1 MKILDCFIFN
11 DENEIL
17 KIRFN
22 TLNSYVDKFI
32 IVESLINHQGKRKK
46 RNFNIN
52 LFKKFKK
59 KIYYLLIK
67 KIPKNFSS
75 WQIENF
81 QRNYISNALKKFS
94 KEDIVIISDAD
105 EIPNLKN
112 FDFSIIKN
120 NYYSF
125 EQDHFFYKLNLKQK
139 EKWLGSK
146 MCKIKDLK
154 SPQWLRSLK
163 MHKKYSYWRIDKYF
177 SKNYV
182 FNFEIIKNGG
192 WHFGWLKNINKII
205 LKIDSYAHIENNLD
219 INKNKK
225 FIEKCIN
232 KKINFLNINEKL
244 KKVKIDN
251 SFPYYIKNNLH
262 KFKKWIV

>member
-1 MKILDCFIFN
+1 
-11 DENEIL
+11 
-17 KIRFN
+17 
-22 TLNSYVDKFI
+22 
-32 IVESLINHQGKRKK
+32 
-46 RNFNIN
+46 
-52 LFKKFKK
+52 
-59 KIYYLLIK
+59 
-67 KIPKNFSS
+67 
-75 WQIENF
+75 
-81 QRNYISNALKKFS
+81 
-94 KEDIVIISDAD
+94 
-105 EIPNLKN
+105 
-112 FDFSIIKN
+112 
-120 NYYSF
+120 
-125 EQDHFFYKLNLKQK
+125 
-139 EKWLGSK
+139 
-146 MCKIKDLK
+146 
-154 SPQWLRSLK
+154 

-225 FIEKCIN
+225 FIAKCIN

-251 SFPYYIKNNLH
+251 SFPYYIKNNLY